1 MIQMAIRE
9 IVLDTETTGLD
20 PQTGDRL
27 VELGCIELFNS
38 LPTGETFHRYIDPER
53 DMPAE
58 AFRVH
63 GLSREF
69 LTGKPKFAEIA
80 EEFLAF
86 IGDAKLVIH
95 NAEFDMK
102 FLNAELKRVGLTP
115 LTFDRVIDTLSMARR
130 KHPGAP
136 NSLDALCAR
145 YGIDNSRRT
154 KHGALL
160 DSEILAEVY
169 LELSGGRQAALQ
181 LATVAIEKVEIIT
194 TEIVKYR
201 EIAIPSQL
209 DAVEWE
215 AHSTFVA
222 SMGEKAVW
230 RKYT

>member
-1 MIQMAIRE
+1 MAIRE

-86 IGDAKLVIH
+86 IGDARLVIH

-102 FLNAELKRVGLTP
+102 FLNAELKRAGLAP
-115 LTFDRVIDTLSMARR
+115 LTFERVIDTLSLARR

-194 TEIVKYR
+194 TEIVKVR

-209 DAVEWE
+209 DELEWG
-215 AHSTFVA
+215 AHSKFVA

>member
-1 MIQMAIRE
+1 MAIRE

-53 DMPAE
+53 DMPVE
-58 AFRVH
+58 SFRVH

-69 LTGKPKFAEIA
+69 LTGKPKFADIA

-102 FLNAELKRVGLTP
+102 FLNAELKRVGLAP
-115 LTFDRVIDTLSMARR
+115 LTFERVIDTLSLARR

-181 LATVAIEKVEIIT
+181 LATVAVEKVEIIT
-194 TEIVKYR
+194 TEIVKVR
-201 EIAIPSQL
+201 EIEIQSQL
-209 DAVEWE
+209 DELEWE

-222 SMGEKAVW
+222 AMGEKAVW